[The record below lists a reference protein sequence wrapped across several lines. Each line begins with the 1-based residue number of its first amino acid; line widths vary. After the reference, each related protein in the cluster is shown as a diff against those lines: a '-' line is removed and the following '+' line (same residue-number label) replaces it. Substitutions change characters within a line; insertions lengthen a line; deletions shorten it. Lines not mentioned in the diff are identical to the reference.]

1 MSSKGGFAH
10 NSKSLR
16 MAAAG
21 AVMALAL
28 GGCDTTAAQHT
39 ARVRPVLVNNVHY
52 EAQARDR
59 TFVGT
64 IRPRT
69 ESELGFRVAG
79 KVSKR
84 LIEVGAMVDTGQ
96 PLATLDEVD
105 LKLPSAWRGWPR
117 KRSWLRSRKRSWPAP
132 SQVRRKFRSGP
143 SRTSSISPS
152 SGSS

>member
-39 ARVRPVLVNNVHY
+39 APVRPVLVNNVHY
-52 EAQARDR
+52 EPQARDR
-59 TFVGT
+59 TFVAT

-69 ESELGFRVAG
+69 
-79 KVSKR
+79 
-84 LIEVGAMVDTGQ
+84 T
-96 PLATLDEVD
+96 
-105 LKLPSAWRGWPR
+105 
-117 KRSWLRSRKRSWPAP
+117 
-132 SQVRRKFRSGP
+132 RRFE
-143 SRTSSISPS
+143 
-152 SGSS
+152 